1 MANWRLAESL
11 KKLREQIN
19 AEFPDR
25 SKASDGSIGD
35 AAHSARTSDHNPNEA
50 GVVCAIDVTHDP
62 KAGCTGDHLAAA
74 LVKSRDP
81 RIKYVIWN
89 RRIIKAYK
97 DKGKI
102 PAWTWQKYTG
112 PNAHSHHIHISVKPE
127 KITYDDRAEWDIDLD
142 IAVVADAEPE
152 AAEDSEAIQQSGADD
167 TASQPLVTP
176 SQTEKI
182 AIEKPPP
189 QYFGTK
195 MRNKIAGLTGGNFGL
210 QAIRDWSEQAKLFGL
225 SARFWFWVSLIAL
238 VGTAVYLITQFY
250 RHKVETK
257 RDLELTQQLIQANS
271 TPTNVVELVDSEK
284 LSTYEKL
291 NYKIIRR

>member
-1 MANWRLAESL
+1 MTKWRLAESL

-19 AEFPDR
+19 EAYPNR
-25 SKASDGSIGD
+25 SKISDGSIGD
-35 AAHSARTSDHNPNEA
+35 EAHRKAGASDHNPNDA
-50 GVVCAIDVTHDP
+50 GVVCAIDVTSDV
-62 KAGCTGDHLAAA
+62 KSGCTGDYLAAE

-81 RIKYVIWN
+81 RIKYIIWN

-97 DKGKI
+97 DKGGI

-112 PNAHSHHIHISVKPE
+112 PNAHAHHIHISVGPE
-127 KITYDDRAEWDIDLD
+127 KIKYDDRADWDLD
-142 IAVVADAEPE
+142 SDVAVVVDELE
-152 AAEDSEAIQQSGADD
+152 AAGDEAIQHSGAADL
-167 TASQPLVTP
+167 SPQPPVEP
-176 SQTEKI
+176 PPAEKI

-225 SARFWFWVSLIAL
+225 SARFWFWISAIAL
-238 VGTAVYLITQFY
+238 VATAVYLITQFY
-250 RHKVETK
+250 RHRSETK
-257 RDLELTQQLIQANS
+257 RDMELTQQLIQANS